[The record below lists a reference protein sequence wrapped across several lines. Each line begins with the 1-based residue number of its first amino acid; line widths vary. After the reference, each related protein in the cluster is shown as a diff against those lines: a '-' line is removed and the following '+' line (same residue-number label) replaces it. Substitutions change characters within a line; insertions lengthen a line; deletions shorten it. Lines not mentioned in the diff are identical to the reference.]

1 VLTSKP
7 LYPGE
12 SDLDQLFLI
21 INSLGDLTDYLKMC
35 FAHNQFYSNAKMP
48 KIKNLS
54 PLKNKLRKY
63 SPDLCKFILNTLTID
78 PNKRPNSSE
87 LLQHNYFRADSWSDN
102 YMVKLKTLVAAHEA
116 SVSKL
121 FNRSPSITT
130 NAMTST
136 KHQIFHHH
144 PSQNQLTYSKINQD
158 ESKLSQLKNS
168 LIINNNHSKSNEDNE
183 AKKASTTMPPLNS
196 TSPTHPPTS
205 LHSNNQTPTNVV
217 SHNTKNNATEVNKD
231 SIIKDIREVQP
242 SINHSTTNL
251 SLKTGN
257 NSIPI
262 NQNEKTNPEERS
274 SPTANYHSTVK
285 QNNNNT
291 NYKLNGVLTQNTI
304 GSNTINKLNITFAN
318 YLTESKASIASSN
331 PSENYVKKPLN
342 KLVIYYIHSIFNKKS
357 LFTLF

>member
-1 VLTSKP
+1 MLTSKP

-21 INSLGDLTDYLKMC
+21 INTLGDLTDYLKMC

-63 SPDLCKFILNTLTID
+63 SPDLCKFIMNTLTID
-78 PNKRPNSSE
+78 PNKRPTSSE
-87 LLQHNYFRADSWSDN
+87 LLQHSYFRADSWSDN
-102 YMVKLKTLVAAHEA
+102 YMIKLKNLVAAHEA

-130 NAMTST
+130 NAATST

-144 PSQNQLTYSKINQD
+144 PSQNHLTYSKINQD

-168 LIINNNHSKSNEDNE
+168 LIINNHNKPNEDHE
-183 AKKASTTMPPLNS
+183 AKKTNTTMPPLNN
-196 TSPTHPPTS
+196 TSPTHPPN
-205 LHSNNQTPTNVV
+205 LHSNNQTPTNFV
-217 SHNTKNNATEVNKD
+217 STSTKNNANEINKD
-231 SIIKDIREVQP
+231 SILKEIQP
-242 SINHSTTNL
+242 GINHSTTNL

-257 NSIPI
+257 NSIAI
-262 NQNEKTNPEERS
+262 NQNEQMNPEERS
-274 SPTANYHSTVK
+274 SPIANYNSSVK
-285 QNNNNT
+285 QNNNNS
-291 NYKLNGVLTQNTI
+291 YKLNGVLTQNNN

-318 YLTESKASIASSN
+318 YLTESKISLASSN

-342 KLVIYYIHSIFNKKS
+342 KLVTIDIRYDF
-357 LFTLF
+357 